1 QTPRYHPQYQPGD
14 RVWLSTRDLRFEGA
28 CKKLLPRYI
37 GPFKVLSQV
46 NEVTYKIEL
55 PAQYRVHNS
64 FHVSLLKPLVPG
76 PLAEG
81 VPDDVPPAAVE
92 GEDSS
97 TYAVR
102 EVLDSRRRGG
112 VLQYLIDWEGY
123 GPEERCWVA
132 AGDVLD
138 PALLAEFHAHHPG
151 KPAPRPRGHPKRSL
165 SFSAPVRRGSQS
177 RNPHLSG
184 TSVATTG
191 PPAGTPCPSGGRR
204 RGRPR
209 SGSVPTP
216 LGGGTV
222 TSGAVSSSVPS
233 TPSSN
238 GGSQVNN
245 YTTQNA
251 PPADITHSPGH
262 VTPHLLPPGS

>member
-1 QTPRYHPQYQPGD
+1 GSSKT
-14 RVWLSTRDLRFEGA
+14 
-28 CKKLLPRYI
+28 
-37 GPFKVLSQV
+37 
-46 NEVTYKIEL
+46 
-55 PAQYRVHNS
+55 
-64 FHVSLLKPLVPG
+64 
-76 PLAEG
+76 
-81 VPDDVPPAAVE
+81 

-138 PALLAEFHAHHPG
+138 PALLAEFHARHPG
-151 KPAPRPRGHPKRSL
+151 KPAPRPRGRPKRSL
-165 SFSAPVRRGSQS
+165 PSSAPVRRGPQP
-177 RNPHLSG
+177 RNPRLPG
-184 TSVATTG
+184 TSEATPG
-191 PPAGTPCPSGGRR
+191 PPSGTPCPSGGRR

-222 TSGAVSSSVPS
+222 TGHLISYASFQAKMRAQKRKELEAEVICLEHEHKNNP
-233 TPSSN
+233 TPSIWNQLTS
-238 GGSQVNN
+238 
-245 YTTQNA
+245 
-251 PPADITHSPGH
+251 
-262 VTPHLLPPGS
+262 